1 MKIRTGFI
9 LIIIF
14 TLCIKAPTYSQI
26 GGDNTYEFLNLTNS
40 ARIAA
45 MGGNILAI
53 KDNDI
58 NLSLANPSLITK
70 NMHNNLSLS
79 FVDYY
84 TDVNYGF
91 ALYSRSFKE
100 LGNFTAAMQ
109 FIDYGQFTYAD
120 ESGEQYGDFGVS
132 EYAFNIGWGRP
143 LDSLFSIGANFKMI
157 YSSLESYTSFGIA
170 VDVAGTYYNPKN
182 KFCISLIGKNI
193 GSQLKSY
200 RSNNSEP
207 LPFEIQL
214 AFSKKLEHVPFRY
227 SLILTHLE
235 KWDLTY
241 DDPNDRSNI
250 DPITNEEIPENKLE
264 DFADKVMRHIVIG
277 GEFMPFKNFSVRF
290 GYNYQRRK
298 ELKVDTRTSTVG
310 FSWGIGFRIK
320 KFQFNYSRATYHLVG
335 SPNYITI
342 STNLSDFIRK

>member
-1 MKIRTGFI
+1 
-9 LIIIF
+9 
-14 TLCIKAPTYSQI
+14 
-26 GGDNTYEFLNLTNS
+26 
-40 ARIAA
+40 
-45 MGGNILAI
+45 
-53 KDNDI
+53 
-58 NLSLANPSLITK
+58 
-70 NMHNNLSLS
+70 
-79 FVDYY
+79 
-84 TDVNYGF
+84 
-91 ALYSRSFKE
+91 
-100 LGNFTAAMQ
+100 
-109 FIDYGQFTYAD
+109 
-120 ESGEQYGDFGVS
+120 
-132 EYAFNIGWGRP
+132 
-143 LDSLFSIGANFKMI
+143 MI

-214 AFSKKLEHVPFRY
+214 ALSKKLEHVPFRY